1 MGLKT
6 MNKFIGSLL
15 VLSAAFC
22 LILRADQPKSDDVID
37 DQIAIKLTSDPIV
50 KGGSIKVDSQQGV
63 VTLSGAV
70 GTKKQKDRAASIAK
84 KVKGVKQ
91 VQNDL
96 VVEKTLNQ

>member
-91 VQNDL
+91 VQNNIL
-96 VVEKTLNQ
+96 VQKTLNQ

>member
-1 MGLKT
+1 MSLKT
-6 MNKFIGSLL
+6 MNKLIGSLL
-15 VLSAAFC
+15 VLSAVFC

>member
-15 VLSAAFC
+15 VLSAMFC
-22 LILRADQPKSDDVID
+22 LILRADQPKTDDVIV
-37 DQIAIKLTSDPIV
+37 DQVRIKLTSDPIV
-50 KGGSIKVDSQQGV
+50 KGGTIEVNSQQGI
-63 VTLSGAV
+63 VTLTGPV

-91 VQNDL
+91 VQNDI
-96 VVEKTLNQ
+96 VVQKTQNQ

>member
-91 VQNDL
+91 VQNDI
-96 VVEKTLNQ
+96 VVQKTLNQ

>member
-1 MGLKT
+1 

-91 VQNDL
+91 VQNDI
-96 VVEKTLNQ
+96 VVQKTLNQ

>member
-1 MGLKT
+1 
-6 MNKFIGSLL
+6 MNKLIGSLL
-15 VLSAAFC
+15 VLSAVFC